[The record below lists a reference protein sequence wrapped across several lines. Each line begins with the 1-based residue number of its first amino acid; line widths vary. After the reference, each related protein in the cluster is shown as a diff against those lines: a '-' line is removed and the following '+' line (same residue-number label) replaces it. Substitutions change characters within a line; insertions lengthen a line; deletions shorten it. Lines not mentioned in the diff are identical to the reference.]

1 MNPTPERIAAPEPPA
16 PPTPHGF
23 PVMATIAPVLVSVAL
38 WLLTQSV
45 FALLFAVLGPVV
57 AVSSLADGRI
67 QSRRRLRSERTRFTV
82 DVAAAEA
89 DIDAAHE
96 RERAGAD
103 ARSPSATTL
112 VEGGWPAAE
121 YWRGA
126 GGAGVLGGAPW
137 AAGVAVRL
145 GRGDRPSTLQLDG
158 ASGARRSDPETRSE
172 LQRLSRRA
180 ATLHDAPVLV
190 DASLGIGVVGAPVPA
205 HALARAVVVQ
215 LAAALPPSTT
225 RIDLD
230 GGRQPGAGWEWLDA
244 LPHGVRRPP
253 RPAPP
258 AAEPPDAVE
267 PPHPAEPP
275 EPPASTVVTFHA
287 AQSALDHSGPRVP
300 RAHEPAAERRLGD
313 TDPHRRAL
321 VAVAPDRDSLP
332 ASPRV
337 VVEVRGGSARVLQH
351 PDRSML
357 GTFRGE
363 PVSAAQAERWA
374 GSLAALAERTGMSSA
389 RSELPDQLAFAE
401 LAQTG
406 GPPGGGG
413 GVERGP
419 TPPLDCAVARTAEGV
434 LRLDLV
440 AQGPH
445 AVVGGTTGS
454 GKSELLVSW
463 VLAMAAAHPPRDLSV
478 LLVDFKGGSA
488 FASLEALPHCVG
500 MITDL
505 DDATALRALESLA
518 AELRRRERHLSDHR
532 ARSVDELPSG
542 GRLPRLVI
550 VVDEFAAMVA
560 GFPDLHALFS
570 DIAARGRSL
579 GVHVVLCTQR
589 PAGVIRDAVLA
600 NSALRISLRV
610 NNRAD
615 STAVIGSEA
624 AAALPATRR
633 GRALVSADGEAP
645 VAAQF
650 PLVSANDIARVA
662 ASWAHDDYRPHRPWR
677 DPLPAVVRTEQLARH
692 LGTADAGIPFGLVD
706 DPAHQSQ
713 PLACYR
719 PTEHG
724 NLLVVGGSGSGKS
737 ILLATLA
744 AAAPG
749 AVLLPADIEGAWD
762 TLSALLAGPS
772 SAGGHRLLLVDDLDL
787 LLSRCPED
795 YESAML
801 ALFVRL
807 LREGPGRGLRCVV
820 AAQRL
825 TAQLHGVASLCGS
838 RLLLRLPNRQEH
850 LIAGGDPARFVD
862 RVRPGEG
869 TWEGLRVQVAVAG
882 RAANRPPAETDRA
895 ETDRAEAVDTGR
907 PIAAVT
913 SRPAEFARRL
923 RLASPRFAAAGSVVQ
938 LGHGSP
944 SPHDIA
950 VTSGARPLAIVGD
963 ADAWQSH
970 WGAVMAL
977 RATHQVLVDGYPA
990 ADFRALTRLRELP
1003 PPLNPGSAAL
1013 WLLAPDGGVRR
1024 ARLDAAPLDT
1034 APPGAAPR
1042 D

>member
-126 GGAGVLGGAPW
+126 GGAGVLGAAPG

-253 RPAPP
+253 RPV
-258 AAEPPDAVE
+258 PPDA
-267 PPHPAEPP
+267 AEPP

-332 ASPRV
+332 SSPRV

-357 GTFRGE
+357 GALRGE

-374 GSLAALAERTGMSSA
+374 GSLAALAERTGMSSV

-419 TPPLDCAVARTAEGV
+419 TSPPLDCAVARTAEGV

-463 VLAMAAAHPPRDLSV
+463 VLAMAAQHPPRDLSV

-518 AELRRRERHLSDHR
+518 AELRRRERHLAGQRS
-532 ARSVDELPSG
+532 RSVDELEGS

-579 GVHVVLCTQR
+579 GVHLVLCTQR

-615 STAVIGSEA
+615 SSAVIGSDA
-624 AAALPATRR
+624 AAALPAARR
-633 GRALVSADGEAP
+633 GRALVSTDGEEAL
-645 VAAQF
+645 AAQF
-650 PLVSANDIARVA
+650 PLVAASDIARVA
-662 ASWAHDDYRPHRPWR
+662 ASWAGDDYRPHRPWL
-677 DPLPAVVRTEQLARH
+677 DPLPAVVRAGRLARH
-692 LGTADAGIPFGLVD
+692 LGAGDAGIPFGLAD

-719 PTEHG
+719 PTAHG

-737 ILLATLA
+737 TLLATLA

-749 AVLLPADIEGAWD
+749 AVLLPGDIEGAWD
-762 TLSALLAGPS
+762 TLLALLGDASRAVPS
-772 SAGGHRLLLVDDLDL
+772 SHHRLLLVDDLDV
-787 LLSRCPED
+787 LLSRLPED
-795 YESAML
+795 YEGAAV
-801 ALFVRL
+801 ALLCRL
-807 LREGPGRGLRCVV
+807 LREGPANGLRCVV
-820 AAQRL
+820 GAQRV
-825 TAQLHGVASLCGS
+825 TAQLHAVAALCGS
-838 RLLLRLPNRQEH
+838 RLLLGLPSRQEH
-850 LIAGGDPARFVD
+850 VIAGGDPARYVE
-862 RVRPGEG
+862 RARPGEG
-869 TWEGLRVQVAVAG
+869 SWEGLRVQVALG
-882 RAANRPPAETDRA
+882 PGLPPTTAAPTPPAALDPA
-895 ETDRAEAVDTGR
+895 R
-907 PIAAVT
+907 PVAAVS
-913 SRPAEFARRL
+913 SRPADFARRL
-923 RLASPRFAAAGSVVQ
+923 RRASHAFTAPNAVVQ
-938 LGHGSP
+938 LGPGSP
-944 SPHDIA
+944 SPQDIA
-950 VTSGARPLAIVGD
+950 VSTGGRARAIVGD
-963 ADAWQSH
+963 AEAWQAH
-970 WGAVMAL
+970 WGAVMSL
-977 RATHQVLVDGYPA
+977 RSSHQVVVDGYPA
-990 ADFRALTRLRELP
+990 ADFRALTRQRELP
-1003 PPLNPGSAAL
+1003 PPLNPGSPAF
-1013 WLLAPDGGVRR
+1013 WLLPPDGGVLR
-1024 ARLDAAPLDT
+1024 ARIER
-1034 APPGAAPR
+1034 GASRA
-1042 D
+1042 